1 MGVTNRHLLLL
12 EVNLNKQKSKHYDD
26 SRRNYR
32 CPSRRGGIDRR
43 DRSPNPR
50 RWQKATT
57 TKEGQESQE
66 RQKEGQE
73 SQKSQERQKGPKS
86 PKIPKGCQEI
96 QESPKR
102 TKGRQKVQES
112 QKIQKGPKDQT
123 TIRQENRQESPKG
136 STRPKSR

>member
-50 RWQKATT
+50 RWQEATT
-57 TKEGQESQE
+57 TKEGQESQ
-66 RQKEGQE
+66 
-73 SQKSQERQKGPKS
+73 KGPKS
-86 PKIPKGCQEI
+86 PKIQEIQKSPKGPKIPKGCQEI
-96 QESPKR
+96 QESPK
-102 TKGRQKVQES
+102 G
-112 QKIQKGPKDQT
+112 QT
-123 TIRQENRQESPKG
+123 TICQKNRQESPKG

>member
-50 RWQKATT
+50 RWQEATT

-73 SQKSQERQKGPKS
+73 SPKGPKS
-86 PKIPKGCQEI
+86 PKIQEIQKSPKGPKIPKGCQEI
-96 QESPKR
+96 QE
-102 TKGRQKVQES
+102 GQE
-112 QKIQKGPKDQT
+112 IQKGPKDQT
-123 TIRQENRQESPKG
+123 TIR
-136 STRPKSR
+136 

>member
-50 RWQKATT
+50 RWQEATT

-73 SQKSQERQKGPKS
+73 
-86 PKIPKGCQEI
+86 
-96 QESPKR
+96 
-102 TKGRQKVQES
+102 
-112 QKIQKGPKDQT
+112 IQKGPKDQT
-123 TIRQENRQESPKG
+123 TICQETRQESPKG

>member
-50 RWQKATT
+50 RWQEATT

-66 RQKEGQE
+66 RQKKAKKAKKGKKKAAK
-73 SQKSQERQKGPKS
+73 KSKKARKARKS
-86 PKIPKGCQEI
+86 RKVAKK
-96 QESPKR
+96 SKKAR
-102 TKGRQKVQES
+102 KGRKVA
-112 QKIQKGPKDQT
+112 K
-123 TIRQENRQESPKG
+123 
-136 STRPKSR
+136 KSK

>member
-50 RWQKATT
+50 RWQEATT
-57 TKEGQESQE
+57 TKEGQESQ
-66 RQKEGQE
+66 KGKKKAK
-73 SQKSQERQKGPKS
+73 KSKKAKKGKKKAAKKARKARKARKS
-86 PKIPKGCQEI
+86 K
-96 QESPKR
+96 
-102 TKGRQKVQES
+102 
-112 QKIQKGPKDQT
+112 
-123 TIRQENRQESPKG
+123 
-136 STRPKSR
+136 KS

>member
-73 SQKSQERQKGPKS
+73 SPKSPKGPKIQEIQKGPKS

-102 TKGRQKVQES
+102 TKGS

-123 TIRQENRQESPKG
+123 TICQENRQESPKG